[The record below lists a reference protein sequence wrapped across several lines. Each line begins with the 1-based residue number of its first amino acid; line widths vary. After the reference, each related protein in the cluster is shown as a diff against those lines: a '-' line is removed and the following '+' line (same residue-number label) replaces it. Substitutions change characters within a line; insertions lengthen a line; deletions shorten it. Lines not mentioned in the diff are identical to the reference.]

1 LILKRFERSAA
12 IERLER
18 LEPFGLVA
26 VQRLMATSNPR
37 VGEIKL
43 DEIVDR
49 SFVRNLDDSGFIDRV
64 FAPAGVR

>member
-1 LILKRFERSAA
+1 
-12 IERLER
+12 
-18 LEPFGLVA
+18 
-26 VQRLMATSNPR
+26 MATSNPR

-49 SFVRNLDDSGFIDRV
+49 SFVPKLDDSGFIDRV